1 MTAVTTLTASGEVRG
16 TRLRG
21 GVQRYLGIPYAAD
34 PVGEARFRPP
44 GRPAAWTGVRHCLAA
59 SPAPPQGPDPL
70 LEEVVGTGRVATDE
84 AGSLTVNV
92 WTPSG
97 RSGCPVLVWVHG
109 GGYVQGYGHQVWTD
123 GARLAER
130 YGVVVVSLNYRLG
143 ALGWLYVPE
152 LLGEEYAASA
162 NLGLQDQIAA
172 LTWVRDNIA
181 RFGGDPGRVTV
192 FGESAGGGSV
202 AALLGAP
209 AARPLIHRAILQSPP
224 ARAVRSAAEAAEV
237 ARAYAVV
244 LKERTGAGDVRDAL
258 RTASAEQ
265 LLVAQ
270 DELMRRHAVR
280 AIPFTPVVDGAV
292 LPVHPLRALRNGS
305 CAHIPVL
312 AGTNEHEGRL
322 FTGLGPGATEE
333 DFEDA
338 LAGAF
343 PDADP
348 RGRARAVYRAQEG
361 SSATARL
368 AALLTDDLFR
378 EPTDAFLDAAAE
390 GGGRVWS
397 YLFRE
402 PTPALG
408 GQLGAAHT
416 LDIPYVFDV
425 LDGPGLRAWVGDK
438 APQRLADAMS
448 GAWAHFAREGSPAH
462 HLLPTWPRF
471 TGTRRETLLL
481 GGRDATATGGE
492 QVGEVALDPFGER
505 RALWGE
511 TGRRLTE

>member
-1 MTAVTTLTASGEVRG
+1 MSAPTALTTSGEVRG
-16 TRLRG
+16 ARLRG

-34 PVGEARFRPP
+34 PVGDARFRPP
-44 GRPAAWTGVRHCLAA
+44 ARPAAWSGVRDCLAA

-70 LEEVVGTGRVATDE
+70 LEEVVGTGRVETDE
-84 AGSLTVNV
+84 AGCLTVNV
-92 WTPSG
+92 WAPNGGSN
-97 RSGCPVLVWVHG
+97 RPVMVWVHG
-109 GGYVQGYGHQVWTD
+109 GAYVQGYGHQVWTD

-152 LLGEEYAASA
+152 LLGEEYAGSA

-172 LTWVRDNIA
+172 LAWVRDNIA

-224 ARAVRSAAEAAEV
+224 PRAVRSAGEAAEV
-237 ARAYAVV
+237 ARAYAAV
-244 LKERTGAGDVRDAL
+244 LKERTGIDDVRE
-258 RTASAEQ
+258 ASAQQ
-265 LLVAQ
+265 LLDAQ
-270 DELMRRHAVR
+270 DELMRSYAVR
-280 AIPFTPVVDGAV
+280 SIPFTPVVDGAV
-292 LPVHPLRALRNGS
+292 LPLHPLQALRNGS

-322 FTGLGPGATEE
+322 FTGLGPAATDEVV
-333 DFEDA
+333 DA
-338 LAGAF
+338 ALDAAF
-343 PDADP
+343 PDAALRD
-348 RGRARAVYRAQEG
+348 RAHAVYRAYEG

-378 EPTDAFLDAAAE
+378 EPTDAFLDAAVE

-425 LDGPGLRAWVGDK
+425 LDGPGLRAWVGEE
-438 APQRLADAMS
+438 APQELADAMS
-448 GAWAHFAREGSPAH
+448 GAWVHFAREGSPAH
-462 HLLPTWPRF
+462 HLLPAWPRF
-471 TGTRRETLLL
+471 TTAERATLLL
-481 GGRDATATGGE
+481 GGAEDR
-492 QVGEVALDPFGER
+492 VGEIAFDPFGDR

-511 TGRRLTE
+511 TTSQPTPN